1 MADNGDKFAGFA
13 GEVARE
19 LLGEPNKHLSTTSE
33 LRFGNKGSVSI
44 DLEKGT
50 WFDHGENTGGGVLA
64 LIEEKPAAR
73 AGRQSN
79 GCARKASTLK
89 TRHRPA
95 TGTMRRT
102 MAILAAMTRT

>member
-64 LIEEKPAAR
+64 LIERNRPQGPGGCRLAAR
-73 AGRQSN
+73 ERLPRRRQSVVQQ
-79 GCARKASTLK
+79 
-89 TRHRPA
+89 P
-95 TGTMRRT
+95 
-102 MAILAAMTRT
+102 